1 MSPIQKSLWK
11 FFREEGAGGRKDA
24 GVRPPQAWRQ
34 SRRQD
39 GQRLLKGE
47 PHA

>member
-1 MSPIQKSLWK
+1 MEILSG
-11 FFREEGAGGRKDA
+11 RGGAGGRKDA

-34 SRRQD
+34 GRRQD

-47 PHA
+47 SHA